1 MRIGIPAALL
11 GIAAIALLACNTTG
25 SRIRRQQALFDSY
38 PPEIQQNI
46 RNGSI
51 EVGYTPE
58 MVVMALGEPDRKI
71 EAKPE
76 DELGEIWTY
85 RKSVPGFSIGMGTGS
100 YLGSGVGIGTGVT
113 TGKPSRSED
122 RALVEFW
129 GGRVKRFEA
138 IGTDEPR

>member
-1 MRIGIPAALL
+1 M
-11 GIAAIALLACNTTG
+11 LACNTTS
-25 SRIRRQQALFDSY
+25 SRIRGQQALFDTY
-38 PPEIQQNI
+38 PPEIQQSI
-46 RNGSI
+46 RDGHI

-58 MVVMALGEPDRKI
+58 MVVMALGEPDHKI

-100 YLGSGVGIGTGVT
+100 YLGSGVAIGSGVSTGT
-113 TGKPSRSED
+113 PSRSED

-138 IGTDEPR
+138 IGTD